1 MTTVR
6 IDLPD
11 DQVATLKAKAA
22 AQGLS
27 LEEWF
32 RALATSEVRP
42 RKGRYSLTE
51 LVQQCDPQ
59 GELSSEDREWME
71 APSVGREAL

>member
-11 DQVATLKAKAA
+11 AQVANMKAKAA

-32 RALATSEVRP
+32 RALATKEIRP
-42 RKGRYSLTE
+42 RKGRYTLTE
-51 LVQQCDPQ
+51 LMEQCDPQ
-59 GELSSEDREWME
+59 AELSSEDREWME
-71 APSVGREAL
+71 APSAGREAL